1 MPNNYSVH
9 FSWLHIVLPFFPPGE
24 SRMSHAWL
32 GKKEEVMV
40 SGVASPH
47 FHSQAAAREK
57 EMGNFR
63 PSAPALMPKG
73 KIKMLKV
80 LFIWTNGYIVLE
92 KE

>member
-1 MPNNYSVH
+1 
-9 FSWLHIVLPFFPPGE
+9 
-24 SRMSHAWL
+24 
-32 GKKEEVMV
+32 MV
-40 SGVASPH
+40 SRGASPH

-57 EMGNFR
+57 EMGNLG

-80 LFIWTNGYIVLE
+80 LFIWTDGYIVLE